1 MSDLGNKLVMAENI
15 KYYMRKH
22 DISRTELAK
31 ALGVKYTTL
40 SEWINATAYPRI
52 DKIELMA
59 NFFGISKSDLVEKAD
74 FFGRKKI
81 GVQIPVLGQVAAGIP
96 IEAIEDVIDYEEIPA
111 EWTKTG
117 EYFGLKIKGDSMS
130 PRILDGDVV
139 IVRKQSTC
147 DSGDIAVILVDG
159 EDATVKKVQIS
170 NGGIMLIPLN
180 PIYEPKF
187 FDRQTVLNLPV
198 TIIGKV
204 VELRGKF

>member
-1 MSDLGNKLVMAENI
+1 MNGLGNKEIMAQNI
-15 KYYMRKH
+15 RYYMEENNIRPT
-22 DISRTELAK
+22 DIC
-31 ALGVKYTTL
+31 TTL
-40 SEWINATAYPRI
+40 KIPMPTFSDWINAKTYPRI

-59 NFFGISKSDLVEKAD
+59 NFFGISKSDLVEKRQA
-74 FFGRKKI
+74 GTILKGIK
-81 GVQIPVLGQVAAGIP
+81 IPVLGQVAAGIP
-96 IEAIEDVIDYEEIPA
+96 IEAIEDIIDYEEIPV

-147 DSGDIAVILVDG
+147 DSSDIAVILVDG

-180 PIYEPKF
+180 PAYDPKF

>member
-1 MSDLGNKLVMAENI
+1 MALADNI
-15 KYYMRKH
+15 RFLRKQH
-22 DISRTELAK
+22 GLSQDELA
-31 ALGVKYTTL
+31 ARLGYKSFTTIQKWESGV
-40 SEWINATAYPRI
+40 SEPPLKQIAKMAKLFNIN
-52 DKIELMA
+52 MQ
-59 NFFGISKSDLVEKAD
+59 DLVD
-74 FFGRKKI
+74 CTLPQQTSPKK
-81 GVQIPVLGQVAAGIP
+81 GFKIPVLGQVAAGVP
-96 IEAIEDVIDYEEIPA
+96 IEAIEDVIDYEEIPV

-147 DSGDIAVILVDG
+147 DSSDIAVILVDG
-159 EDATVKKVQIS
+159 EDATVKKIQIS

-180 PIYEPKF
+180 PAYDPKF

>member
-1 MSDLGNKLVMAENI
+1 MNGLGNKEIMAQNI
-15 KYYMRKH
+15 RYYMEENNIRPT
-22 DISRTELAK
+22 DIC
-31 ALGVKYTTL
+31 TTL
-40 SEWINATAYPRI
+40 KIPMPTFSDWINAKTYPRI

-59 NFFGISKSDLVEKAD
+59 NFFGISKSDLVEKRQA
-74 FFGRKKI
+74 GTILKGIK
-81 GVQIPVLGQVAAGIP
+81 IPVLGQVAAGVP
-96 IEAIEDVIDYEEIPA
+96 IEAIEYVIDYEEIPV

-147 DSGDIAVILVDG
+147 DSSDIAVILVDG

-180 PIYEPKF
+180 PVYEPKF

>member
-1 MSDLGNKLVMAENI
+1 MDDDRVKQIFAANLNKYMALYGKTQTDLIIDLGINKST
-15 KYYMRKH
+15 
-22 DISRTELAK
+22 ISTWCSGKKMPRMGTIQTLAD
-31 ALGVKYTTL
+31 Y
-40 SEWINATAYPRI
+40 
-52 DKIELMA
+52 
-59 NFFGISKSDLVEKAD
+59 FGISKSDLIEEKITYNS
-74 FFGRKKI
+74 K

-96 IEAIEDVIDYEEIPA
+96 IEAIEDIIDYEEIPV

-180 PIYEPKF
+180 PAYESKF
-187 FDRQTVLNLPV
+187 FDRQTILNLPV